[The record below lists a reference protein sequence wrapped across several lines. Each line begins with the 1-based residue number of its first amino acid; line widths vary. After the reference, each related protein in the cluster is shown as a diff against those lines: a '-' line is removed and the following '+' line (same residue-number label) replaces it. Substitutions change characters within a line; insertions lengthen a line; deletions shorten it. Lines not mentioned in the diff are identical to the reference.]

1 MFMNILLLILA
12 LLFAIVGIIGA
23 VAPVLP
29 GPPLSFVALLM
40 LMFCDGNDLS
50 NTTIIVAGV
59 VAVVVTILD
68 YVAPVWLTKKT
79 GGSKYGTWGATI
91 GLVVGIFG
99 GLIGV
104 LIGPFLGAYI
114 GELIAK
120 TPSSKALKVAS
131 MSFVA
136 FMLTSGLK
144 FAYGVYILVLV
155 VSNGWEILF

>member
-1 MFMNILLLILA
+1 MDILLLILA
-12 LLFAIVGIIGA
+12 LLFAIVSIIGA

-59 VAVVVTILD
+59 VAVIVTILD
-68 YVAPVWLTKKT
+68 YIAPVWLTKKT

-91 GLVVGIFG
+91 GLVIGMFG
-99 GLIGV
+99 GLLGI

-144 FAYGVYILVLV
+144 FAYGIYALVLV
-155 VSNGWEILF
+155 VSNGWDILF